1 MMATPENGG
10 PNAKQLQYWNDQAG
24 PKWVAAQ
31 DLIEAQLRPL
41 GLRTIERAA
50 LAPGERVID
59 VGCGCG
65 ETSLELAR
73 QVGPGGSVTGVDISR
88 VMLERARPLA
98 RDGCVPHLRFEEADA
113 QTHAFPREG
122 FDVLFS
128 RFGVMFFADPEA
140 AFVNLRLALRPGG
153 RLAFICWRP
162 VVENPWMMV
171 PLAAALQHIPPPPLL
186 APDAPGPFAFADA
199 ERVRGILSRAGF
211 GEVRFEA
218 LDEMLAVG
226 GGADLDRTVE
236 FLLQIGPTA
245 AALHEVGAEVA
256 RLVTA
261 AVRESILP
269 FSTPQGV
276 RMASAAWIVTAR
288 RPEA

>member
-10 PNAKQLQYWNDQAG
+10 PNAKQLQRWNEQAG

-31 DLIEAQLRPL
+31 ELIEAQLRPL
-41 GLRTIERAA
+41 GLRVIERAA
-50 LAPGERVID
+50 IVPGERVID

-65 ETSLELAR
+65 ETPLELACR
-73 QVGPGGSVTGVDISR
+73 VGPGGSVTGVDISR
-88 VMLERARPLA
+88 VMLERARSLA
-98 RDGCVPHLRFEEADA
+98 RDAGGPHLRFEEADA
-113 QTHAFPREG
+113 QIHGFPRQG

-153 RLAFICWRP
+153 RLAFVCWRS
-162 VVENPWMMV
+162 VVENPWVMV
-171 PLAAALQHIPPPPLL
+171 PLTAALRYVPPPPLL

-218 LDEMLAVG
+218 LDEMLEIG
-226 GGADLDRTVE
+226 GGVDLDRTVE

-245 AALHEVGAEVA
+245 AAVHEAGAEVT
-256 RLVTA
+256 RLVAA
-261 AVRESILP
+261 AVRESLLP
-269 FSTPQGV
+269 FHTPQGV

-288 RPEA
+288 RP